1 MLRALGLLSLA
12 CSLASAVILQD
23 VSELKDSYD
32 FIVVGAGP
40 GGATTANRLTESPG
54 VKVLLLEAG
63 GANEGVLNIDVPQL
77 CVTLTPSTPWDWN
90 YTTTPQVHLENRTLP
105 FPRGIGLGG
114 TSAVNCL
121 VYTRGTKSDIDTW
134 AALSGEEGWSWDGV
148 LPYFKKSEKFN
159 LPVDGHN
166 VSGQFLPEVHGF
178 DGVIGVSVPGAAR
191 ATDGRVIAVT
201 QELEEFPFQV
211 DLNSGEHLGI
221 AWTQA
226 LIDRGVRSSS
236 KAYLAE
242 NYLARKNLDVL
253 LHAHVPRVRQTK
265 DAEALTFR
273 TVEVVVNGTSALNL
287 TARRE
292 VILSAGAVGTPVIL
306 MHSGIGD
313 GAVLE
318 PLGIPVLLDNP
329 SVGANLTDHIGCGIT
344 YETNHTKTLDNLW
357 RNETYYNELLA
368 EWEVNKT
375 GILVDTS
382 ENQVAFLRLSE
393 DDPIWENHTDPASGP
408 TTAHF
413 EFLFQNGVYPTQETG
428 HYFNL
433 PVGCVSPS
441 SRGSVTI
448 NSSDPF
454 APPLINPNLLA
465 DELDLYI
472 VRQGLKAGMR
482 YLAAPAWDGYFV
494 RPLQNLT
501 TDEQFDAYIR
511 EHAVSFFHPVA
522 TAAMSPKDATWGVV
536 APDLLVKGAKGLR
549 IIDASVI
556 PRLPAAHTSAATYG
570 VAEKAADIVKA
581 TYPDLFA

>member
-1 MLRALGLLSLA
+1 MTQKHNGDLREYQLRLARVDVYIVMQRQSGL
-12 CSLASAVILQD
+12 
-23 VSELKDSYD
+23 
-32 FIVVGAGP
+32 
-40 GGATTANRLTESPG
+40 
-54 VKVLLLEAG
+54 
-63 GANEGVLNIDVPQL
+63 NEGVLNIDVPQL

-114 TSAVNCL
+114 TSA
-121 VYTRGTKSDIDTW
+121 
-134 AALSGEEGWSWDGV
+134 
-148 LPYFKKSEKFN
+148 SEKFN

-191 ATDGRVIAVT
+191 ATDGRVIAAT
-201 QELEEFPFQV
+201 QELEESPFQI

-221 AWTQA
+221 GV
-226 LIDRGVRSSS
+226 DRSGRPLQLL
-236 KAYLAE
+236 AYLAE

-253 LHAHVPRVRQTK
+253 LHAHVPRVCQTK

-273 TVEVVVNGTSALNL
+273 TVEVVVDGTS
-287 TARRE
+287 
-292 VILSAGAVGTPVIL
+292 
-306 MHSGIGD
+306 
-313 GAVLE
+313 
-318 PLGIPVLLDNP
+318 
-329 SVGANLTDHIGCGIT
+329 
-344 YETNHTKTLDNLW
+344 
-357 RNETYYNELLA
+357 
-368 EWEVNKT
+368 
-375 GILVDTS
+375 
-382 ENQVAFLRLSE
+382 LRIS
-393 DDPIWENHTDPASGP
+393 
-408 TTAHF
+408 F
-413 EFLFQNGVYPTQETG
+413 NGVYPTQETG

-448 NSSDPF
+448 NSSNPF

-501 TDEQFDAYIR
+501 TDEQFDAYIH

-522 TAAMSPKDATWGVV
+522 TAAMSPKDAARVG
-536 APDLLVKGAKGLR
+536 
-549 IIDASVI
+549 
-556 PRLPAAHTSAATYG
+556 
-570 VAEKAADIVKA
+570 
-581 TYPDLFA
+581 